1 MTGHLTD
8 NILELL
14 RMKKL
19 PAHELMVV
27 DDHLATCELCRELLA
42 TNFSVAGTAE
52 RFERAILQPTDHLGY
67 EKLEAFVDDRLSVA
81 DRAAVE
87 RHVENC
93 GDCAD
98 ELRELQQFAGR
109 RPDIVSPVRGGLL
122 ASLTSFFTRPV
133 PIFASIVALLAIGSG
148 IWLTRTQR
156 DVAQVPNTS
165 DVGATTEPATAPPD
179 PHSETAVNVPV
190 ENPPAEMAVS
200 INDGGETIGISKD
213 GGLSGYESVRSNY
226 RALVTKALTDERLTI
241 ADVRDLKGPAGVLMG
256 NDPAPSG
263 TFRIHSP
270 VGKVVAS
277 DTPTFTWQAV
287 ARAEHYVVE
296 VFDQDFNNVA
306 TSGEIRTTSWRSK
319 LPRGRTYTWQVT
331 AVSDGKTF
339 KAPQRP
345 LPDAK
350 FRIVD
355 GRTAEELA
363 ALRRNNPRS
372 HLLLGVAY
380 ANAGLIDEA
389 IREIEAVAKQNPRSE
404 LPRRLI
410 RQLRQAR

>member
-27 DDHLATCELCRELLA
+27 DDHLATCELCRELLG
-42 TNFSVAGTAE
+42 TNFSAAGTAE
-52 RFERAILQPTDHLGY
+52 RFERAVLHPTDHLDY
-67 EKLEAFVDDRLSVA
+67 EKLESFVDDRLSV
-81 DRAAVE
+81 DERATVA

-93 GDCAD
+93 GECAD
-98 ELRELQQFAGR
+98 ELRALQEFAGR
-109 RPDIVSPVRGGLL
+109 RPGAVAPTRVGLL
-122 ASLTSFFTRPV
+122 TSLTSFFMRPV
-133 PIFASIVALLAIGSG
+133 PIFASIVVVLAIGSG
-148 IWLTRTQR
+148 IWLTRTQP
-156 DVAQVPNTS
+156 DFAQVANTS
-165 DVGATTEPATAPPD
+165 DVATAPPE
-179 PHSETAVNVPV
+179 PESETAVNVPV
-190 ENPPAEMAVS
+190 ENAPVKLAVS
-200 INDGGETIGISKD
+200 INDGGETVGISKD
-213 GGLSGYESVRSNY
+213 GELSGYVSVRANY
-226 RALVTKALTDERLTI
+226 RALVTKALGDERLTI
-241 ADVRDLKGPAGVLMG
+241 ADIRDLKGPAGVLMG
-256 NDPAPSG
+256 DPSVTG

-287 ARAEHYVVE
+287 AGAEQYVVD
-296 VFDQDFNNVA
+296 VFDQDYNKVA
-306 TSGEIRTTSWRSK
+306 SSGEIRTTSWRSK

-331 AVSDGKTF
+331 AVSDGKIF

-363 ALRRNNPRS
+363 ALRRNNPRY

-389 IREIEAVAKQNPRSE
+389 IRELEAVAKQNPRSE